1 MIRAFNVSDR
11 TFATNGDTV
20 ISAIKCR
27 VKNSDNGDYYLELYC
42 DTKYTDYLKD
52 NNIIVAPTPSGY
64 QAFRIREVTRK
75 SKRLEVTAWHVFYDA
90 DNYVIVDSYAEG
102 KTCGEALAYFN
113 SATDNPSPFT
123 TYSDITSVYN
133 MRTVRKS
140 LAETISDILER
151 WGGHLVRNNW
161 NISILSS
168 IGVDNGVTIQYR
180 KNLQELTASYDW
192 TNVVTKLLPVGK
204 DGLLLDEL
212 WIYSDIQYSI
222 PYSKCVSFEQ
232 DIDPEDYPS
241 EEAYMAALV
250 ADLRAQAT
258 EYVNTYCYPS
268 VNYTLKGNPEK
279 VSDLGD
285 IIRVKDERIGVDI
298 LTKVIAYEYDCIAE
312 RYVELEFGNFSKSL
326 NDLMSDISKEVNL
339 TTGQAVS
346 GKQDKLVAGDNITIQ
361 GDVISANAATYTAG
375 ENITIIG
382 GVISAKDTTYT
393 AGDNITIINDVISAE
408 VTEYAPGYGIDIDND
423 TISAETLEV
432 GETYAYPAYMYLPV
446 VGYVD
451 LNGMLH
457 VPLRLQKPWNDGNLN
472 ITILDISIFNSM
484 GQYSTA
490 DISAASAPYVLD
502 VRKITPYDIDVMIY
516 DDGQS
521 AISDLNGDSVY
532 GVVVNAFEYELAAN

>member
-11 TFATNGDTV
+11 TFATNGDAV

-75 SKRLEVTAWHVFYDA
+75 SKRLEVTAWHVFYDS

-113 SATDNPSPFT
+113 AATDNPSPFT

-140 LAETISDILER
+140 FAETISDILER

-168 IGVDNGVTIQYR
+168 IGVDNGITIQYR

-326 NDLMSDISKEVNL
+326 NDLMSDISKEVSL

-393 AGDNITIINDVISAE
+393 D
-408 VTEYAPGYGIDIDND
+408 GYGIDINSDA
-423 TISAETLEV
+423 ISVEALKE
-432 GETYAYPAYMYLPV
+432 GESYSYPANITYPV
-446 VGYVD
+446 AAYID
-451 LNGMLH
+451 MNSILYI
-457 VPLRLQKPWNDGNLN
+457 PLRLHKPWNDGNID
-472 ITILDISIFNSM
+472 IT
-484 GQYSTA
+484 
-490 DISAASAPYVLD
+490 VLD
-502 VRKITPYDIDVMIY
+502 VDIYTGESAGFVASIAAASEPYEITITKITPWDIIVAVTDNGEGDISPLDVNILY
-516 DDGQS
+516 NVIVTQFRYTVS
-521 AISDLNGDSVY
+521 A
-532 GVVVNAFEYELAAN
+532 

>member
-11 TFATNGDTV
+11 TFATNGDAV

-113 SATDNPSPFT
+113 AATDNPSPFT

-168 IGVDNGVTIQYR
+168 IGVDNGITIQYR

-346 GKQDKLVAGDNITIQ
+346 GKQDKLVAGDNITIR

-393 AGDNITIINDVISAE
+393 AGDNVTIINNVISAD

-432 GETYAYPAYMYLPV
+432 GEAYAYPDYRYLPV
-446 VGYVD
+446 VGYAD

-472 ITILDISIFNSM
+472 ITILDISIFDSM
-484 GQYSTA
+484 GQHSTA